1 MQALLT
7 NESGVYQ
14 MTKPIESNTEELEGL
29 FHNFEVQQYE
39 LDATLEALKQNKD
52 RSMCLTWRAAWPFS
66 IKRTLNAGK
75 VETEHYNEKA
85 KRKEWWTMHCEQMAE
100 QDKILAEKEMQIISL
115 KAKIWELQLNWFITS
130 ARAVVSLEYLYY
142 QNHKLLVYQNIKI
155 NLWWGKAPQIEPYD
169 GRNLDIQI
177 DNWLPTLQRA

>member
-1 MQALLT
+1 
-7 NESGVYQ
+7 
-14 MTKPIESNTEELEGL
+14 
-29 FHNFEVQQYE
+29 
-39 LDATLEALKQNKD
+39 
-52 RSMCLTWRAAWPFS
+52 
-66 IKRTLNAGK
+66 
-75 VETEHYNEKA
+75 
-85 KRKEWWTMHCEQMAE
+85 MAE